1 MIDDTGHSGNVVA
14 QQALALEQQIAEGI
28 AELTG
33 QDTDTGT

>member
-1 MIDDTGHSGNVVA
+1 MIDDAGHTFNVVA
-14 QQALALEQQIAEGI
+14 QQALTLEEQVTKRI